1 MRQETVKTIGLTGT
15 NGAGKGAAAQYFIS
29 KGYAYYSLS
38 DVIREEL
45 ERDGL
50 EPTRNNL
57 IQKGNELR
65 SSWGADVLARRV
77 MEKIKNNAVID
88 SIRNPEEVRFL
99 KRNKTFI
106 LLAIDARVE
115 LRYERVKKRGRDESA
130 ATLQEF
136 IEKEDEEKTTNP
148 MQQQLHTCL
157 EMADARV
164 LNEES
169 LEDLYQKLEKFL

>member
-1 MRQETVKTIGLTGT
+1 MKTIGLTGT
-15 NGAGKGAAAQYFIS
+15 NGSGKGAAAEYFIS
-29 KGYAYYSLS
+29 KGYAFYSLS

-45 ERDGL
+45 KKDGL
-50 EPTRNNL
+50 ELTRDNL
-57 IQKGNELR
+57 IRKGNELR
-65 SSWGADVLARRV
+65 AARGADFLARQV
-77 MEKIKNNAVID
+77 MKIVEGKTVID

-99 KRNKTFI
+99 QGKKNFI
-106 LLAIDARVE
+106 LLAIDADVK

-136 IEKEDEEKTTNP
+136 IEKEDEEQTTNP

-157 EMADARV
+157 EMADFTV

-169 LEDLYQKLEKFL
+169 LEDLYNKLEKFL